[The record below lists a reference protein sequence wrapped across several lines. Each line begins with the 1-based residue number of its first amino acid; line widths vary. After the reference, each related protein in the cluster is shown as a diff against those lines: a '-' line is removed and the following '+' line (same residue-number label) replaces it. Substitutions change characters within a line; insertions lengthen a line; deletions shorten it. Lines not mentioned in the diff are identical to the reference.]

1 MITKEIA
8 RLIFNCYSEIENSE
22 KMIQVMKDAV
32 NEKGELELKDS
43 WNNSKHLTLN
53 IPRKD
58 GGSYSVYQVP
68 HEVALDTLAAHIEN
82 NNKEL
87 ERLKGICKIQL
98 A

>member
-8 RLIFNCYSEIENSE
+8 MLIFNCYSEIENSE
-22 KMIQVMKDAV
+22 KMIEIMKDAI
-32 NEKGELELKDS
+32 NEKGQLELKDN
-43 WNNSKHLTLN
+43 WNNSRFLTLN

-58 GGSYSVYQVP
+58 SGSYSIYKLP
-68 HEVALDTLAAHIEN
+68 HELAVNALISHID
-82 NNKEL
+82 NNKNEL